1 MMNRIF
7 GVLTL
12 LVFMFAFQSCER
24 DVSVQSIYQ
33 CQLGS
38 FGELTEEGNIESVPV
53 DFSVALQDFLG
64 EYTENPGPF
73 IVDGKSQS
81 ENDGVAKQF
90 YDTEVNRIDMNI
102 DKLEMEL
109 VGAAE
114 KNQWS
119 GTFYFEYRLVKAI
132 VEGSTVD
139 PVVAKKEYR
148 IEL

>member
-53 DFSVALQDFLG
+53 DFSVAL
-64 EYTENPGPF
+64 
-73 IVDGKSQS
+73 
-81 ENDGVAKQF
+81 
-90 YDTEVNRIDMNI
+90 
-102 DKLEMEL
+102 
-109 VGAAE
+109 
-114 KNQWS
+114 
-119 GTFYFEYRLVKAI
+119 
-132 VEGSTVD
+132 
-139 PVVAKKEYR
+139 
-148 IEL
+148 